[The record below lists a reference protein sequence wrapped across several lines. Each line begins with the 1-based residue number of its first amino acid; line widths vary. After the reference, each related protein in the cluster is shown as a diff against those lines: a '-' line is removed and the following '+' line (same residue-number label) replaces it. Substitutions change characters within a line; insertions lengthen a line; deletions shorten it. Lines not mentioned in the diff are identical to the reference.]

1 MTRREHS
8 ISPFFEFSVFSCV
21 SPLWYTWD
29 MTSPS
34 FLKKW
39 LIAARPWSFPASTM
53 PVAFGTALAVIVG
66 GARFA
71 PVKFL
76 WALATMVVLH
86 AAANILS
93 DVFDFRHS
101 LDRDVTPVSGA
112 VVRGWLTDVQAM
124 RGAAALFGLG
134 AISGLLIAWTSGR
147 ALFAVGGIGL
157 AVGIFYTL
165 LKARAL
171 GDLAVFLDFGLLG
184 AAGAWIVQAGSFSWL
199 PVLWTVPMAMLVI
212 AILHANNWRD
222 IASDGERRVTTVAG
236 HLGDHGSLVYYAVL
250 VFGPFLIDLAFIAV
264 PRLGGG
270 GPLRPMPLTFLVV
283 LLALPNALKLW
294 GRATRRAAPRRPMD
308 FIILD
313 GATANHN
320 LVFGLLSTAAV
331 LLEGLLR
338 WG

>member
-1 MTRREHS
+1 M
-8 ISPFFEFSVFSCV
+8 
-21 SPLWYTWD
+21 
-29 MTSPS
+29 
-34 FLKKW
+34 KKW
-39 LIAARPWSFPASTM
+39 IVAGRPWALPASTM
-53 PVAFGTALAVIVG
+53 PVVFGTALAVVIG
-66 GARFA
+66 GARFS
-71 PVKFL
+71 PFRFL
-76 WALATMVVLH
+76 WALVTMMALH
-86 AAANILS
+86 SAANMLS
-93 DVFDFRHS
+93 DVFDFRHG

-112 VVRGWLTDVQAM
+112 IVRGWLADRQVA
-124 RGAAALFGLG
+124 RGAAALFVLG
-134 AISGLLIAWTSGR
+134 TASGFVLAWLSGR
-147 ALFAVGGIGL
+147 SLFFVGAIGL
-157 AVGIFYTL
+157 AVGVFYTL
-165 LKARAL
+165 LKAHAL

-250 VFGPFLIDLAFIAV
+250 VFGPFLIDLAFIAG

-294 GRATRRAAPRRPMD
+294 GRASRRAAPRQPMD

-313 GATANHN
+313 GATAQHN

>member
-1 MTRREHS
+1 M
-8 ISPFFEFSVFSCV
+8 P
-21 SPLWYTWD
+21 SPL
-29 MTSPS
+29 PS
-34 FLKKW
+34 TPVPSLVKKW
-39 LIAARPWSFPASTM
+39 LIAVRPWSFPASAM

-71 PVKFL
+71 PFRFL
-76 WALATMVVLH
+76 WALVTMMVLH
-86 AAANILS
+86 AAANMLS
-93 DVFDFRHS
+93 DVFDFRHG

-112 VVRGWLTDVQAM
+112 VVRGWITDARAM
-124 RGAAALFGLG
+124 RVAAALFGLG
-134 AISGLLIAWTSGR
+134 AVSGLLIARTSGS
-147 ALFAVGGIGL
+147 ALLVVGGIGL
-157 AVGIFYTL
+157 AVGAFYTL

-199 PVLWTVPMAMLVI
+199 PVLWTVPMALLVI

-222 IASDGERRVTTVAG
+222 IASDGDRRVTTVAG
-236 HLGDHGSLVYYAVL
+236 HLGDRGSLVYYGGL
-250 VFGPFLIDLAFIAV
+250 IFGPFLIDFAFIAG
-264 PRLGGG
+264 PRLFG

-283 LLALPNALKLW
+283 LLALPNALGLW